1 MGVSQSKMNI
11 PTDIITRI
19 NPDIDPISKS
29 VIYTFTNGSYT
40 YDNDGDMIFKF
51 PYSRDTFWTHFKF
64 NSSYNLAI
72 EIILVTGDGYTYT
85 VSSQQMRERGIW
97 YDTTWPIPSIKT
109 MEDSGV
115 YLKIKPH
122 NTPDFN
128 LSIKL
133 CGFMDLFPKV
143 ENYLLLSSLD
153 TYQFVFA
160 KYELDD
166 LDPRGLIYNVEN
178 YHYIREIIIKACG
191 VRLISR
197 Y

>member
-1 MGVSQSKMNI
+1 MNI

-19 NPDIDPISKS
+19 NPEINPISKS
-29 VIYTFTNGSYT
+29 VVYTFVNGSHT
-40 YDNDGDMIFKF
+40 FDNDGDMLFKF
-51 PYSRDTFWTHFKF
+51 PYSRDTFWTHFRF
-64 NSSYNLAI
+64 NSPYNLAI
-72 EIILVTGDGYTYT
+72 EIILITGDGYTYT

-109 MEDSGV
+109 IEDSGV

-122 NTPDFN
+122 NIPDFN

-143 ENYLLLSSLD
+143 ENYILLSSLD

-160 KYELDD
+160 KFELDN
-166 LDPRGLIYNVEN
+166 LEPRGLIYNVEN
-178 YHYIREIIIKACG
+178 YDYIREIIVKACG
-191 VRLISR
+191 IRLISR